1 MLEFRDVVVLKVGIE
16 GQWWNNNIVNIVW
29 LNIYIVKISKI
40 NEIYVNLKK
49 MFTKMSGKQL
59 LFWLSD
65 TLNSVAREDVPTQII
80 QMFLVLQVS

>member
-40 NEIYVNLKK
+40 SEIYVNLKK
-49 MFTKMSGKQL
+49 NVYENV
-59 LFWLSD
+59 W
-65 TLNSVAREDVPTQII
+65 
-80 QMFLVLQVS
+80 